1 MRQRT
6 KLISTFKI
14 IAGYGFSNLGDGLAA
29 LYSWYQPSGAA
40 IMATEP
46 VLTPT
51 MAASVERNCYSFAAQ
66 KAARAI
72 GRRYDTALRPTGLS
86 NWQFTLLMMLV
97 REEPPTISA
106 LAQYL
111 ATDRTTI
118 TANLKPL
125 DLVIVQGDAEDRRV
139 RRVVLSDEGR
149 TLLTEAYPL
158 WQQTQEAVARQLG
171 KADQNA
177 FLAAATA
184 LLG

>member
-1 MRQRT
+1 
-6 KLISTFKI
+6 
-14 IAGYGFSNLGDGLAA
+14 
-29 LYSWYQPSGAA
+29 
-40 IMATEP
+40 MATEP

-125 DLVIVQGDAEDRRV
+125 ERRGLVIVQGDAEDRRV

>member
-1 MRQRT
+1 MDFWFWATAWPR
-6 KLISTFKI
+6 L
-14 IAGYGFSNLGDGLAA
+14 YG
-29 LYSWYQPSGAA
+29 WHEPSDVETMA
-40 IMATEP
+40 IDT

-51 MAASVERNCYSFAAQ
+51 IAASVERSCYSFAAQ

-72 GRRYDTALRPTGLS
+72 GRKYDAALRPTGLS

-106 LAQYL
+106 LAQHL

-125 DLVIVQGDAEDRRV
+125 ERRGLVTVQGDAGDRRV

-171 KADQNA
+171 KVDQNA
-177 FLAAATA
+177 FRVAATA
-184 LLG
+184 LSG

>member
-125 DLVIVQGDAEDRRV
+125 GLVIVQGDAEDRRV

>member
-1 MRQRT
+1 M
-6 KLISTFKI
+6 
-14 IAGYGFSNLGDGLAA
+14 
-29 LYSWYQPSGAA
+29 A
-40 IMATEP
+40 IDS

-51 MAASVERNCYSFAAQ
+51 MAASVERSCYSFAAQ

-72 GRRYDTALRPTGLS
+72 GRRYDAALRPTGLS

-106 LAQYL
+106 LAQHL

-125 DLVIVQGDAEDRRV
+125 ERRGLVTVQGDAEDRRV

-158 WQQTQEAVARQLG
+158 WQQTQEAVALQLG
-171 KADQNA
+171 KVDQNA
-177 FLAAATA
+177 FRAAATA
-184 LLG
+184 LSG